1 MDQNFSLMAQSRANY
16 YTAGS
21 PVQFVRVELLKGDTT
36 GEVAVCL
43 TFKNVGTE
51 PLTGLVVHFKCK
63 DAAGQVL
70 CEDDFY
76 YEQLN
81 AQPGAVFGSDDAVY
95 VSDTPVSSV
104 EVEQDRAFLNG
115 RGVDLRN
122 YKRVRLNMPR
132 VLPGSIA
139 KTLQQRTGNV
149 QLTCVPQDTEY
160 GWFCACGAFHPN
172 EENTTVCSECGGD
185 RAGIKATLT
194 AILEEARQAAERQ
207 QQEVN
212 AVASSVAPAP
222 APAPQPQAQPA
233 PAASDPRAMAN
244 AVQAAITG
252 QQDIPPQSA
261 YEPEQATAA
270 FVYMQIVYTT
280 SNFKG
285 GIYRAVLAI
294 LLGLALLI
302 WPADALKYVVML
314 IGIVFLA
321 IGIIAFIIS
330 SRNREE
336 HQRSFAPLSG
346 IGSVILGL
354 LLVCLP
360 STFAT
365 VFMFL
370 LGFILVVAAV
380 GQFVTLAAARQ
391 FGRIAPVSFLFPVL
405 ILIVGIVILFDP
417 FSSAESVF
425 ILFGITAV
433 FYGVTDLLNQYSIRK
448 MRKASEEKEKIV
460 KMGGDSDIED
470 AEFEE
475 VEEGK

>member
-21 PVQFVRVELLKGDTT
+21 PVQFVRVELLKGDVT

-43 TFKNVGTE
+43 TFKNVGAE

-132 VLPGSIA
+132 VLPGSISR
-139 KTLQQRTGNV
+139 TLQQRTGNV

-185 RAGIKATLT
+185 RAAIKATLT
-194 AILEEARQAAERQ
+194 GILEEARQAAERQ

-212 AVASSVAPAP
+212 AVANSVAP

-233 PAASDPRAMAN
+233 PAATDPRAMAN

-270 FVYMQIVYTT
+270 FEPQSNGYADDEDEEAERVRRYAPKGRLFDDEDDEDDGTQMYDTDDLDDDDYDDRKKSKKRGRYADDDESSEDDVMAERIIRLAPPITAIACALIVAVSLVY
-280 SNFKG
+280 
-285 GIYRAVLAI
+285 
-294 LLGLALLI
+294 
-302 WPADALKYVVML
+302 
-314 IGIVFLA
+314 
-321 IGIIAFIIS
+321 
-330 SRNREE
+330 
-336 HQRSFAPLSG
+336 H
-346 IGSVILGL
+346 
-354 LLVCLP
+354 
-360 STFAT
+360 
-365 VFMFL
+365 
-370 LGFILVVAAV
+370 FILA
-380 GQFVTLAAARQ
+380 
-391 FGRIAPVSFLFPVL
+391 
-405 ILIVGIVILFDP
+405 
-417 FSSAESVF
+417 
-425 ILFGITAV
+425 
-433 FYGVTDLLNQYSIRK
+433 
-448 MRKASEEKEKIV
+448 
-460 KMGGDSDIED
+460 
-470 AEFEE
+470 
-475 VEEGK
+475 

>member
-1 MDQNFSLMAQSRANY
+1 MDQNFTLMAQSRANY

-21 PVQFVRVELLKGDTT
+21 PVQFVRVELLKGDMT

-115 RGVDLRN
+115 RGVDLRS
-122 YKRVRLNMPR
+122 YKRVRLNLPR

-139 KTLQQRTGNV
+139 KTLQQRTGNA
-149 QLTCVPQDTEY
+149 QLTCVPQDNEY

-185 RAGIKATLT
+185 RASIKATLT
-194 AILEEARQAAERQ
+194 SILEEARQAVER

-212 AVASSVAPAP
+212 SVASSVAP
-222 APAPQPQAQPA
+222 QPQVQPT
-233 PAASDPRAMAN
+233 PAASDPRATAA

-252 QQDIPPQSA
+252 QQEIPPQQA

-270 FVYMQIVYTT
+270 FEPQSEDDEDEEAERVRRYAPKGRLFDDEDDDDEGTQMFDSEDLDYDDDDDYEDRKKSKKRGRYADDDETSEDDVMAERIIRLAPPITAITCALIVALSLVYH
-280 SNFKG
+280 F
-285 GIYRAVLAI
+285 VLA
-294 LLGLALLI
+294 
-302 WPADALKYVVML
+302 
-314 IGIVFLA
+314 
-321 IGIIAFIIS
+321 
-330 SRNREE
+330 
-336 HQRSFAPLSG
+336 
-346 IGSVILGL
+346 
-354 LLVCLP
+354 
-360 STFAT
+360 
-365 VFMFL
+365 
-370 LGFILVVAAV
+370 
-380 GQFVTLAAARQ
+380 
-391 FGRIAPVSFLFPVL
+391 
-405 ILIVGIVILFDP
+405 
-417 FSSAESVF
+417 
-425 ILFGITAV
+425 
-433 FYGVTDLLNQYSIRK
+433 
-448 MRKASEEKEKIV
+448 
-460 KMGGDSDIED
+460 
-470 AEFEE
+470 
-475 VEEGK
+475 

>member
-21 PVQFVRVELLKGDTT
+21 PVQFVRVELLKGDVT

-132 VLPGSIA
+132 VLPGSISR
-139 KTLQQRTGNV
+139 TLQQRTGNV

-185 RAGIKATLT
+185 RAAIKATLT
-194 AILEEARQAAERQ
+194 GILEEARQAAERQ

-212 AVASSVAPAP
+212 AVANSVAP
-222 APAPQPQAQPA
+222 APAPQPQAQSA
-233 PAASDPRAMAN
+233 PAATDPRAMAN

-270 FVYMQIVYTT
+270 FEPQSNGYADDEDEEAERVRRYAPKGRLFDDEDDEDDGTQMYDTDDLDDDDYDDHKKSKKRGRYADDDESSEDDVMAERIIRLAPPITAIACALIVAVSLVY
-280 SNFKG
+280 
-285 GIYRAVLAI
+285 
-294 LLGLALLI
+294 
-302 WPADALKYVVML
+302 
-314 IGIVFLA
+314 
-321 IGIIAFIIS
+321 
-330 SRNREE
+330 
-336 HQRSFAPLSG
+336 H
-346 IGSVILGL
+346 
-354 LLVCLP
+354 
-360 STFAT
+360 
-365 VFMFL
+365 
-370 LGFILVVAAV
+370 FILA
-380 GQFVTLAAARQ
+380 
-391 FGRIAPVSFLFPVL
+391 
-405 ILIVGIVILFDP
+405 
-417 FSSAESVF
+417 
-425 ILFGITAV
+425 
-433 FYGVTDLLNQYSIRK
+433 
-448 MRKASEEKEKIV
+448 
-460 KMGGDSDIED
+460 
-470 AEFEE
+470 
-475 VEEGK
+475 

>member
-1 MDQNFSLMAQSRANY
+1 MDQNFTLMAQSRANY

-21 PVQFVRVELLKGDTT
+21 PVQFVRVELLKGDMT

-115 RGVDLRN
+115 RGVDLRS
-122 YKRVRLNMPR
+122 YKRVRLNLPR

-139 KTLQQRTGNV
+139 KTLQQRTGNA
-149 QLTCVPQDTEY
+149 QLTCVPQDNEY

-185 RAGIKATLT
+185 CASIKATLT
-194 AILEEARQAAERQ
+194 SILEEARQAVERQ

-212 AVASSVAPAP
+212 SVASSVAP
-222 APAPQPQAQPA
+222 QPQVQPT
-233 PAASDPRAMAN
+233 PAASDPRATAA

-252 QQDIPPQSA
+252 QQEIPPQQA

-270 FVYMQIVYTT
+270 FEPQSEDDEDEEAERVRRYAPKGRLFDDEDDDDEGTQMFDSDDLDYDDDDDYKDRKKSKKRGRYADDDETSEDDVMAERIIRLAPPITAITCALIVALSLVYH
-280 SNFKG
+280 F
-285 GIYRAVLAI
+285 VLA
-294 LLGLALLI
+294 
-302 WPADALKYVVML
+302 
-314 IGIVFLA
+314 
-321 IGIIAFIIS
+321 
-330 SRNREE
+330 
-336 HQRSFAPLSG
+336 
-346 IGSVILGL
+346 
-354 LLVCLP
+354 
-360 STFAT
+360 
-365 VFMFL
+365 
-370 LGFILVVAAV
+370 
-380 GQFVTLAAARQ
+380 
-391 FGRIAPVSFLFPVL
+391 
-405 ILIVGIVILFDP
+405 
-417 FSSAESVF
+417 
-425 ILFGITAV
+425 
-433 FYGVTDLLNQYSIRK
+433 
-448 MRKASEEKEKIV
+448 
-460 KMGGDSDIED
+460 
-470 AEFEE
+470 
-475 VEEGK
+475 

>member
-21 PVQFVRVELLKGDTT
+21 PVQFVRVELLKGDVT

-51 PLTGLVVHFKCK
+51 PMTGLVVHFKCK

-81 AQPGAVFGSDDAVY
+81 AQPGAVFGSDDAVH

-132 VLPGSIA
+132 VLPGSISR
-139 KTLQQRTGNV
+139 TLQQRTGNV

-185 RAGIKATLT
+185 RAAIKATLT
-194 AILEEARQAAERQ
+194 GILEEARQAAERQ

-212 AVASSVAPAP
+212 AVANSVAP

-233 PAASDPRAMAN
+233 PAATDPRAMAN

-270 FVYMQIVYTT
+270 FEPQSNGYADDEDEEAERVRRYAPKGRLFDDEDDEDDGTQMYDTDDLDDDDYDDRKKSKKRGRYADDDESSEDDVMAERIIRLAPPITAIACALIVAVSLVY
-280 SNFKG
+280 
-285 GIYRAVLAI
+285 
-294 LLGLALLI
+294 
-302 WPADALKYVVML
+302 
-314 IGIVFLA
+314 
-321 IGIIAFIIS
+321 
-330 SRNREE
+330 
-336 HQRSFAPLSG
+336 H
-346 IGSVILGL
+346 
-354 LLVCLP
+354 
-360 STFAT
+360 
-365 VFMFL
+365 
-370 LGFILVVAAV
+370 FILA
-380 GQFVTLAAARQ
+380 
-391 FGRIAPVSFLFPVL
+391 
-405 ILIVGIVILFDP
+405 
-417 FSSAESVF
+417 
-425 ILFGITAV
+425 
-433 FYGVTDLLNQYSIRK
+433 
-448 MRKASEEKEKIV
+448 
-460 KMGGDSDIED
+460 
-470 AEFEE
+470 
-475 VEEGK
+475 

>member
-194 AILEEARQAAERQ
+194 AILEEALTESQKYGTLELAKIENMRTQAEDLAAGRKAQSTDDLE
-207 QQEVN
+207 EDGHDH
-212 AVASSVAPAP
+212 A

-270 FVYMQIVYTT
+270 FEPQGSSY
-280 SNFKG
+280 
-285 GIYRAVLAI
+285 
-294 LLGLALLI
+294 
-302 WPADALKYVVML
+302 AD
-314 IGIVFLA
+314 
-321 IGIIAFIIS
+321 
-330 SRNREE
+330 
-336 HQRSFAPLSG
+336 
-346 IGSVILGL
+346 
-354 LLVCLP
+354 
-360 STFAT
+360 
-365 VFMFL
+365 
-370 LGFILVVAAV
+370 
-380 GQFVTLAAARQ
+380 
-391 FGRIAPVSFLFPVL
+391 
-405 ILIVGIVILFDP
+405 D
-417 FSSAESVF
+417 
-425 ILFGITAV
+425 
-433 FYGVTDLLNQYSIRK
+433 D
-448 MRKASEEKEKIV
+448 
-460 KMGGDSDIED
+460 ED
-470 AEFEE
+470 AEAERVRRYAPKGRLFDDDEDDD
-475 VEEGK
+475 EGTQMYDTDDLDYDDEDDGYDKKSKKRGRYADDDETSEDDVMAERIIHLAPPITAIACALIVALSLVYHFVLA

>member
-21 PVQFVRVELLKGDTT
+21 PVQFVRVELLKGDVT

-132 VLPGSIA
+132 VLPGSISR
-139 KTLQQRTGNV
+139 TLQQRTGNV

-185 RAGIKATLT
+185 RAAIKATLT
-194 AILEEARQAAERQ
+194 GILEEARQAAERQ

-212 AVASSVAPAP
+212 AVANSVAP
-222 APAPQPQAQPA
+222 APAPQPQAQPS
-233 PAASDPRAMAN
+233 PAATDPRAMAN

-270 FVYMQIVYTT
+270 FEPQSNGYADDEDEEAERVRRYAPKGRLFDDEDDEDDGTQMYDTDDLDDDDYDDRKKSKKRGRYADDDESSEDDVMAERIIRLAPPITAIACALIVAVSLVY
-280 SNFKG
+280 
-285 GIYRAVLAI
+285 
-294 LLGLALLI
+294 
-302 WPADALKYVVML
+302 
-314 IGIVFLA
+314 
-321 IGIIAFIIS
+321 
-330 SRNREE
+330 
-336 HQRSFAPLSG
+336 H
-346 IGSVILGL
+346 
-354 LLVCLP
+354 
-360 STFAT
+360 
-365 VFMFL
+365 
-370 LGFILVVAAV
+370 FILA
-380 GQFVTLAAARQ
+380 
-391 FGRIAPVSFLFPVL
+391 
-405 ILIVGIVILFDP
+405 
-417 FSSAESVF
+417 
-425 ILFGITAV
+425 
-433 FYGVTDLLNQYSIRK
+433 
-448 MRKASEEKEKIV
+448 
-460 KMGGDSDIED
+460 
-470 AEFEE
+470 
-475 VEEGK
+475 

>member
-21 PVQFVRVELLKGDTT
+21 PVQFVRVELLKGDVT

-132 VLPGSIA
+132 VLPGSISR
-139 KTLQQRTGNV
+139 TLQQRTGNV

-185 RAGIKATLT
+185 RAAIKATLT
-194 AILEEARQAAERQ
+194 GILEEARQAAERQ

-212 AVASSVAPAP
+212 AVANSVAP

-233 PAASDPRAMAN
+233 PAATDPRAMAN

-270 FVYMQIVYTT
+270 FEPQSNGYADDEDEEAERVRRYAPKGRLFDDEDDEDDGTQMYDTDNLDDDDYDDRKKSKKRGRYADDDESSEDDVMAERIIRLAPPITAIACALIVAVSLVY
-280 SNFKG
+280 
-285 GIYRAVLAI
+285 
-294 LLGLALLI
+294 
-302 WPADALKYVVML
+302 
-314 IGIVFLA
+314 
-321 IGIIAFIIS
+321 
-330 SRNREE
+330 
-336 HQRSFAPLSG
+336 H
-346 IGSVILGL
+346 
-354 LLVCLP
+354 
-360 STFAT
+360 
-365 VFMFL
+365 
-370 LGFILVVAAV
+370 FILA
-380 GQFVTLAAARQ
+380 
-391 FGRIAPVSFLFPVL
+391 
-405 ILIVGIVILFDP
+405 
-417 FSSAESVF
+417 
-425 ILFGITAV
+425 
-433 FYGVTDLLNQYSIRK
+433 
-448 MRKASEEKEKIV
+448 
-460 KMGGDSDIED
+460 
-470 AEFEE
+470 
-475 VEEGK
+475 